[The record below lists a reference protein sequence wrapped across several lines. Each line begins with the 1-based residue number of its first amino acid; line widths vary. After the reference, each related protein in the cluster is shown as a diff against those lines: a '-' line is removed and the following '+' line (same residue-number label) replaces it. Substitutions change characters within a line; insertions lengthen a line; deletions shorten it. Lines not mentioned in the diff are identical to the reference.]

1 MKAVLKFILTSA
13 GLVLILIGV
22 AGLLLYSRAA
32 ELGVARMEKA
42 VADAFSTPVAIERV
56 SISPLN
62 ASVEV
67 HGFSAGN
74 PKGYKEG
81 PAIECE
87 RIHIEFDPPS
97 LVSGRPVVRRMRLD
111 GTDIY
116 YRHELGEG
124 TNIGTLARL
133 AAERAE
139 SGLRPKVVVRELVCE
154 NAEVHFSTNLVPLTR
169 VGVDLVTVKLEN
181 VGAGEPVSAPKL
193 TSIFLR
199 SVTKEVL
206 TLNGLTTR
214 LLEPLKR
221 EAADLGERLGLSAP

>member
-1 MKAVLKFILTSA
+1 MKAVLKFIFTSA

-22 AGLLLYSRAA
+22 AALLLYSRAA
-32 ELGVARMEKA
+32 GLGISRIEKA
-42 VADAFSTPVAIERV
+42 VANAFSTPVTIERV
-56 SISPLN
+56 SFSPLN
-62 ASVEV
+62 AAVEV
-67 HGFSAGN
+67 HGFSARN
-74 PKGYKEG
+74 PAGYQEG

-87 RIHIEFDPPS
+87 RIHIEFDPAS
-97 LVSGRPVVRRMRLD
+97 LISGRPVIRRMRLD

-124 TNIGTLARL
+124 TNIGTLART

-139 SGLRPKVVVRELVCE
+139 SRLGPKILVRELVCE
-154 NAEVHFSTNLVPLTR
+154 NAEVHFSTDLVPLTR
-169 VGVDLVTVKLEN
+169 VSVDLVTVRLEN

-214 LLEPLKR
+214 LLGPLRR
-221 EAADLGERLGLSAP
+221 EAEELGEHPGASKP